1 MTNNKE
7 IKIQPVITEKTYDM
21 ANALNKY
28 TFLVPRGVN
37 KIEASRVLEEK
48 YKVKVENISSIVRVG
63 KLKRDWKSNKK
74 RRSTDMLKMVFTLKK
89 GDKIDEFLKS

>member
-37 KIEASRVLEEK
+37 KIEASKVLEEK

>member
-1 MTNNKE
+1 
-7 IKIQPVITEKTYDM
+7 M

-37 KIEASRVLEEK
+37 KIEARKIIEEK
-48 YKVKVENISSIVRVG
+48 YKVKVKNINSIVRVG

-74 RRSTDMLKMVFTLKK
+74 KRNSDMLKMVFTLKK

>member
-1 MTNNKE
+1 MTNNRE

-28 TFLVPRGVN
+28 TFLVQRGVN
-37 KIEASRVLEEK
+37 KIEASKVVEEK
-48 YKVKVENISSIVRVG
+48 YKVKVESINSIVRPG

-74 RRSTDMLKMVFTLKK
+74 RRNSDMLKMVFTLKK
-89 GDKIDEFLKS
+89 GDKIDEFLKN

>member
-1 MTNNKE
+1 MTNNRE
-7 IKIQPVITEKTYDM
+7 IKIEPVITEKTYDM

-37 KIEASRVLEEK
+37 KIEASKVLEEK
-48 YKVKVENISSIVRVG
+48 YKVKVESINSVVRPG

-74 RRSTDMLKMVFTLKK
+74 RRNSDMLKMVFTLKK

>member
-7 IKIQPVITEKTYDM
+7 IKLEPVITEKTYDM

-37 KIEASRVLEEK
+37 KIEASKVLEEK
-48 YKVKVENISSIVRVG
+48 YKVKVESINSVVRPG

-74 RRSTDMLKMVFTLKK
+74 RRNSDMLKMVFTLKK